1 MRRIGFLF
9 LIIPAILLL
18 STCEQFDPQWDGVW
32 VDDKTIDYVVITLDF
47 SKWSGSLT
55 VDNSDPTAEVKQ
67 TIVEGYLD
75 GDENTLIAKITS
87 IYQKY
92 QDDTEVLITDP
103 ITIYVFVITPPDPVD
118 CPGCLGIKWPCSA
131 AYKIEGDTITL
142 TGDLIFALTNNVSN
156 TLTATKLPP

>member
-9 LIIPAILLL
+9 LIILAILLL

-118 CPGCLGIKWPCSA
+118 CPGCLGIEWPCSA